1 MYKRKDDV
9 EEEINYNKYSRKP
22 NIEGEIKQSM
32 KLFREELFELIR
44 TYLNPFLK

>member
-1 MYKRKDDV
+1 MHKRKDDV
-9 EEEINYNKYSRKP
+9 EEEINYNRYNRKP
-22 NIEGEIKQSM
+22 NIEEEMKQSI